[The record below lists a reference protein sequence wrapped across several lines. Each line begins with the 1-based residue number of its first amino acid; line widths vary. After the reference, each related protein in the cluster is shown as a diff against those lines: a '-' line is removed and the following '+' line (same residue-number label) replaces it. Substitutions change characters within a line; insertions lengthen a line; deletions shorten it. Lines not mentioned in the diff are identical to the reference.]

1 MQVRKINFG
10 PGPAKIPEEV
20 LIKAREETVNF
31 RGTGIGILELSH
43 RSKEFA
49 ELLQETKEIL
59 RKLMKIP
66 DEFEI
71 LFMQGGGTGQFAAV
85 PLNLKGDHEFAD
97 YVVTGAWS
105 SKAAEEGSKY
115 IRVKKVFT
123 PSKPYVTI
131 PDESQWDHDKTFQD
145 AAFLYYCANET
156 VHGIEFSTAPKSAH
170 GVPLVADISSNFLSR
185 PFEFSNHGVVFGGAQ
200 KNLGTA
206 GVTIVMVRKDLIGK
220 HQSVT
225 PAILCYKEMSDNNS
239 LYNTP
244 TVFGVYVTNLVLKWI
259 RDKGGVEAISE
270 TNKSK
275 ARMLYDII
283 DNSNGFYRC
292 AVDRKCR
299 SNMNV
304 CFRIKDSNEQLEA
317 AFLKGALDKGMVSL
331 KGHRSVGGIRASLY
345 NAVTLEETAFLANW
359 MHEFMASHAYLPN

>member
-10 PGPAKIPEEV
+10 AGPAKIPEEV
-20 LIKAREETVNF
+20 LLKACDETISF
-31 RGTGIGILELSH
+31 RGTGIGILEISH

-49 ELLQETKEIL
+49 ELLQETKQLL
-59 RKLMKIP
+59 RELMSVP

-85 PLNLKGDHEFAD
+85 PMNLKSDHEFAD
-97 YVVTGAWS
+97 YMVTGAWS
-105 SKAAEEGSKY
+105 NKAAEEGSKY

-131 PDESQWDHDKTFQD
+131 PDESQWDHDKD

-156 VHGIEFSTAPKSAH
+156 VHGIEFPSAPKSAH

-185 PFEFSNHGVVFGGAQ
+185 PFDFSNHGVVFGGTQ

-220 HQSVT
+220 HQPTT

-244 TVFGVYVTNLVLKWI
+244 TVFGVYITNLVLKWI

-270 TNKSK
+270 MNKNK
-275 ARMLYDII
+275 AGMLYDII
-283 DNSNGFYRC
+283 DNSNSFYKC
-292 AVDRKCR
+292 AVDRKYR

-304 CFRIKDSNEQLEA
+304 CFRIKDSDEQLEA
-317 AFLKGALDKGMVSL
+317 EFLKGATDRGMLSL

-345 NAVTLEETAFLANW
+345 NAVTLEETAFLASW
-359 MHEFMASHAYLPN
+359 MREFMASHAA